1 MPTCDAGR
9 TVFVPVLPTGARSS
23 HQDGIKIDIQRMQR
37 PSPTNPGPCTPRTE
51 GPKGAVH
58 ALFKAGVFLKGVDGV
73 LEALGA
79 VLLLTVTPGQISR
92 IVSALT
98 QHELSEDP
106 HDFVAT
112 HLLHAAR
119 HLSMGTERFASVYLG
134 SHAILKVLL
143 VWALLRSK
151 LWAYP
156 IAIAVFLG
164 FAAYQMYRYALS
176 HSAAML
182 VLTVLDAFVIV
193 LTWLEFRRVRAERRA
208 ATES

>member
-1 MPTCDAGR
+1 M
-9 TVFVPVLPTGARSS
+9 
-23 HQDGIKIDIQRMQR
+23 R
-37 PSPTNPGPCTPRTE
+37 PERAE
-51 GPKGAVH
+51 RPKGAVH

-79 VLLLTVTPGQISR
+79 VLLLAVTPGQINR

-106 HDFVAT
+106 HDFIAT

-119 HLSMGTERFASVYLG
+119 HLSMSTERFASIYLA
-134 SHAILKVLL
+134 SHGILKIAL

-156 IAIAVFLG
+156 IAIAVFVG
-164 FAAYQMYRYALS
+164 FAAYQVYRYALS

-182 VLTVLDAFVIV
+182 ALTVLDAFVIV
-193 LTWLEFRRVRAERRA
+193 FTSLEYRALRAERRA
-208 ATES
+208 AGVEE